1 MDPLNRNRISIV
13 IVNWNSGPLLSRCLG
28 SMSVCNDLD
37 RVARVVVVDN
47 NSSDG
52 SCDHLP
58 EISVPVTIV
67 RNDTNR
73 GFAAACNEGAALCQS
88 DYLLFLNPD
97 SELLEN
103 SLSGPLDYLD
113 DPQNKN
119 VGICGIQL
127 LDERGRVARSCSRL
141 PTCYSMVTTSLRLHG
156 LSRKLF
162 PPHFMKEWDHLE
174 TRPVEQVIGAFFV
187 VRSHLFQQLQGFDE
201 RFFVYFEEVDF
212 CERTRQLGYQTFFLT
227 ASQALHIGGGC
238 SHQIR
243 GRSLFYSL
251 RSRLAYADK
260 HFRGWRSRL
269 IQACTL
275 IGEPTIRVTFAVLKL
290 KWVNVTQLL
299 FAFGKLWQSR
309 LTAPP
314 VQRTCPLPQNPVPFS
329 RITVTEPGHSS
340 RRAA

>member
-1 MDPLNRNRISIV
+1 MDQCSRSRISIV

-28 SMSVCNDLD
+28 SMSVCRDLD

-47 NSSDG
+47 DSQDG

-58 EISVPVTIV
+58 TISVPVTVV

-88 DYLLFLNPD
+88 EYLLFLNPD

-103 SLSGPLDYLD
+103 SLTGPLEYLD
-113 DPQNKN
+113 DPKN
-119 VGICGIQL
+119 RNVEICGIQL

-141 PTCYSMVTTSLRLHG
+141 PTCYSLVTTSLRLHG
-156 LSRKLF
+156 ISRKLF

-174 TRPVEQVIGAFFV
+174 TRFVEQVIGAFFV
-187 VRSHLFQQLQGFDE
+187 IRSDLFQQLKGFDE
-201 RFFVYFEEVDF
+201 RFFVYFEEVDI
-212 CERTRQLGYQTFFLT
+212 CERARQLGRQTVFLT
-227 ASQALHIGGGC
+227 TSQALHIGAGC
-238 SHQIR
+238 THQIR

-269 IQACTL
+269 IKTCTM
-275 IGEPTIRVTFAVLKL
+275 IVEPTIRISFALLKL
-290 KWVNVTQLL
+290 KWVNVTQLM
-299 FAFGKLWQSR
+299 FAFGKLWQSSLAASPWR
-309 LTAPP
+309 A
-314 VQRTCPLPQNPVPFS
+314 CPFPQNPVPFR
-329 RITVTEPGHSS
+329 RITVTEPGHSQK
-340 RRAA
+340 RAA